1 MDTPQVD
8 NTKIIRIVNT
18 SLHLQDT
25 NMTTH

>member
-8 NTKIIRIVNT
+8 NTKIIQIVNT

-25 NMTTH
+25 YTTTH